1 MPNPQIGVTGPPE
14 PDCLG
19 KAARGEGGP
28 VETDPEAAVIV
39 RIDFWQRHQSVVV
52 PAVWSDTPPTVFP
65 NLVLSHRF

>member
-1 MPNPQIGVTGPPE
+1 MARVAK

-19 KAARGEGGP
+19 KAARGEGGTI
-28 VETDPEAAVIV
+28 ETDGVISV
-39 RIDFWQRHQSVVV
+39 VIRVDVGQLHQSVVV